1 MLHSFAP
8 NSFRSSSRLV
18 QAANRDLYGTSFT
31 HTDGTG
37 GTAFRI
43 TLGGTF
49 TTVHTFRGN
58 SQPFHNGD
66 PADGYAPG
74 ELIRG
79 PDGNLYGTSSAG
91 GAFRMGTAFRIT
103 PDGAVTLLHSFSQDA
118 AGFDPCSPLL
128 LASDGSLYGRS
139 CRGGGS
145 DRGTLF
151 KLTLSGVVT
160 VVHDFAVTEG
170 RGNGYSLTQGSD
182 GFLYGGTETVI
193 FRTTTD
199 GAFSAL
205 NTLAA
210 NSLPRGALVQGTD
223 GRFYGTTL
231 YGGDFRRGQVLSLD
245 AAGTVRTLH
254 AFRPGPD
261 GSSPSGTLVEGPDG
275 ALYGTTELGGA
286 YDRGVAFRLAP
297 DGTYSILHTFVG
309 GSADGEGPFGLILG
323 SDGSLYGSTARGG
336 ISDDG
341 TIFRMTPGG
350 EVTILHHF
358 AGAPSD
364 GAYGAFLATAAD
376 GSFYGVTQ
384 GGGAFDGGTAFR
396 MTPSGAVTIL
406 HHFAGGMSDGAYPGA
421 ALVQAGGGNFYGTTS
436 YGGVRGYGTIFR
448 MTADGEVT
456 VLHSLYAFDGD
467 YSPLGVPGLR
477 LGADGNLYGTVTSNI
492 KGGARGSEVFRVTL
506 DGRYTVLHAF
516 DHAVEG
522 FPGGALELA
531 SDGNL
536 YGWSRSFVAGGRF
549 EIFRITPTGV
559 YTPVYTD
566 ATGTGHPRGRLIQAS
581 DGHLY
586 GVRGG
591 GGARVDAWGTL
602 FRVRG
607 VECPYS
613 HTASPSQLVASGNG
627 GAHVI
632 TVNTRPGCSWTP
644 ASTVPWLTVL
654 DSATRTGSGTFTVV
668 VAPRRGSGTRAG
680 FLTGGAATLAM
691 TVTQSGGTGRPF
703 DIVRWDLDGDRRTDV
718 AAWQSVHGL
727 WFTLHSATPG
737 EWSSRTW
744 GIGGGAPDRPVPGD
758 YDGDGRGDFAVW
770 RPGYFVGG
778 TFEYHSFWHILTS
791 RSGYTASMSIQWGTA
806 GLNDVPVPADYDGD
820 GATDV
825 AVWRPRT
832 GTWFVKTSS
841 SGFRQSFTVH
851 WGGESADL
859 PVAGDWDGDGRA
871 DLGIYR
877 RTAGT
882 WYILLSH
889 TNYSLSHAFIRQWG
903 GGAIRAD
910 DEPLVGDYDG
920 DGMSDLTIWRA
931 AAGRWYLLLS
941 SANFLYAHAREV
953 FLGEASVNDVP
964 LAGDYD
970 GDGRTDLVLWRHSTG
985 RWFIRRSSTD
995 YADAVTTYWGHG
1007 TFPWEVVPVPWPI
1020 PRY

>member
-1 MLHSFAP
+1 MKHCSVARFILAAAGVLATSGIAAAQVQYDTLHAFAGGAGPAHPYGLVLADNGNFYGTTQSGGPFNSGTVFRVTPAGAVTVLYSFTGGIDGRSPSAGLILADDGNLYGTTDRGGTFFNGTVFKISLTGSLAVLHSFAP
-8 NSFRSSSRLV
+8 NSFRGSGRLV

-31 HTDGTG
+31 NTDGTG

-58 SQPFHNGD
+58 AEPWHNGD
-66 PADGYAPG
+66 PADGYAPS

-79 PDGNLYGTSSAG
+79 PDGNLYGTSAGG
-91 GAFRMGTAFRIT
+91 GAFRMGTVFRMT

-118 AGFDPCSPLL
+118 AGFNPCSLL
-128 LASDGSLYGRS
+128 LASDGNLYGRS
-139 CRGGGS
+139 CLGGGS

-160 VVHDFAVTEG
+160 VLHDFAVTEG
-170 RGNGYSLTQGSD
+170 RWNGYSLTQGRD
-182 GFLYGGTETVI
+182 GFLYGSTETVI
-193 FRTTTD
+193 FRATTD

-205 NTLAA
+205 HTLAG

-231 YGGDFRRGQVLSLD
+231 YGGDFLRGQFLSLD
-245 AAGTVRTLH
+245 AAGTVTTLH

-261 GSSPSGTLVEGPDG
+261 GSSPNGTPVEGPDG
-275 ALYGTTELGGA
+275 ALYGTTELGGL

-297 DGTYSILHTFVG
+297 DGTYSVLHTFVG

-323 SDGSLYGSTARGG
+323 SDGNLYGSTTRGG

-376 GSFYGVTQ
+376 GSFYGVTR

-396 MTPSGAVTIL
+396 MTAGTVTIL

-421 ALVQAGGGNFYGTTS
+421 VLVQASDGNFYGTTS

-448 MTADGEVT
+448 MTANGEVT

-516 DHAVEG
+516 DHSVEG
-522 FPGGALELA
+522 FPVGALELA

-536 YGWSRSFVAGGRF
+536 YGWSRTFFNDPRF
-549 EIFRITPTGV
+549 EIFRIAPTGV
-559 YTPVYTD
+559 YTAVYTD
-566 ATGTGHPRGRLIQAS
+566 ATGTGHPSGRLIQAS

-586 GVRGG
+586 GVRNG

-613 HTASPSQLVASGNG
+613 HTASPSQLVASGSG

-632 TVNTRPGCSWTP
+632 TINTRPGCSWTP
-644 ASTVPWLTVL
+644 SYRA
-654 DSATRTGSGTFTVV
+654 
-668 VAPRRGSGTRAG
+668 VADRARQRHAHRQRHVHRRRGATTRKRNARG
-680 FLTGGAATLAM
+680 IPDRRRRHTGADGYP
-691 TVTQSGGTGRPF
+691 SRRGRPT
-703 DIVRWDLDGDRRTDV
+703 VR
-718 AAWQSVHGL
+718 
-727 WFTLHSATPG
+727 
-737 EWSSRTW
+737 
-744 GIGGGAPDRPVPGD
+744 
-758 YDGDGRGDFAVW
+758 
-770 RPGYFVGG
+770 
-778 TFEYHSFWHILTS
+778 
-791 RSGYTASMSIQWGTA
+791 
-806 GLNDVPVPADYDGD
+806 
-820 GATDV
+820 
-825 AVWRPRT
+825 
-832 GTWFVKTSS
+832 
-841 SGFRQSFTVH
+841 
-851 WGGESADL
+851 
-859 PVAGDWDGDGRA
+859 
-871 DLGIYR
+871 
-877 RTAGT
+877 
-882 WYILLSH
+882 
-889 TNYSLSHAFIRQWG
+889 
-903 GGAIRAD
+903 
-910 DEPLVGDYDG
+910 
-920 DGMSDLTIWRA
+920 
-931 AAGRWYLLLS
+931 
-941 SANFLYAHAREV
+941 
-953 FLGEASVNDVP
+953 P
-964 LAGDYD
+964 LALES
-970 GDGRTDLVLWRHSTG
+970 R
-985 RWFIRRSSTD
+985 
-995 YADAVTTYWGHG
+995 
-1007 TFPWEVVPVPWPI
+1007 
-1020 PRY
+1020 